1 MTNNDKTSQNSI
13 HLTVRFFATLKEI
26 TKQREIKIE
35 LQKETT
41 IKQVLESLFDQYESL
56 REEIFTEDNEPREWI
71 QILKNGRNI
80 KFLDGIQT
88 KLDNGDVLAVFPPV
102 AGGEKRFE
110 W

>member
-1 MTNNDKTSQNSI
+1 MNINDKPDQNSN
-13 HLTVRFFATLKEI
+13 HLTVKFFASLKDI

-35 LQKETT
+35 LQRETT
-41 IKQVLESLFDQYESL
+41 IIQVLESLFDQYESL
-56 REEIFTEDNEPREWI
+56 REEIFTEENEPKKWI

-88 KLDNGDVLAVFPPV
+88 KISDGDVIALFPPV